1 MSLTREQIF
10 NHLHAVHQ
18 HESGWQDSWEILRKA
33 SGEVVHCLL
42 EVLEVEMTKAK
53 QGTLVVPVVSY
64 KNLLRLA
71 ELLAEFNDPR
81 SLWPLLQV
89 SQLTSIVNRQG
100 SDYLGNVLE
109 VMARRAETE
118 DIQALIFELM
128 RARPQWKIIS
138 SSEVMAQDITDVA
151 KALIRVA
158 ERDPKPELRAALP
171 FLKPSLQTPVSFIAL
186 HRRLKAALASASLS
200 IPVTVSQRTEGL
212 PIPVEEVAFE
222 HDPE

>member
-18 HESGWQDSWEILRKA
+18 HEPGWQDSWEILRK
-33 SGEVVHCLL
+33 SSDEVVHCLL
-42 EVLEVEMTKAK
+42 EVIEVEMTKAK
-53 QGTLVVPVVSY
+53 KATFVAPVVSY
-64 KNLLRLA
+64 RKLLRLA

-89 SQLTSIVNRQG
+89 SQLTSVVNRQG
-100 SDYLGNVLE
+100 SDYLGNVLD
-109 VMARRAETE
+109 VMARRAEPE

-128 RARPQWKIIS
+128 RAHPQWKIVS
-138 SSEVMAQDITDVA
+138 GSEVMAQDIMDVA
-151 KALIRVA
+151 KALIHVA

-186 HRRLKAALASASLS
+186 HRRLKAALG
-200 IPVTVSQRTEGL
+200 EKNL
-212 PIPVEEVAFE
+212 PIPAIPLQATQDFPIPTEGNPSEE
-222 HDPE
+222 